1 MKLTEYIEGK
11 RKGKEANRLERQAMN
26 DPFLQD
32 ALDGFDDVTGDHTQ
46 VIARLEKRFSQSET
60 PSEIDVKSARKR
72 LSIVEQFIYVA
83 ASFLLIVGF
92 SAIFLWDRDS
102 ESNPEAVVAME
113 ELQPEAVV
121 AMEESQSE
129 QVVAMEKLQPEQVI
143 AMEKLQPE
151 QVVAIELSQSEQI
164 IAMEESQSEQIAAVA
179 VQPEAKVSTPAMDVE
194 FVVAMEELAPP
205 SVAADEILQ
214 DARSARAAS
223 SKKSASPNYDA
234 KTVAESAKSDPR
246 ETTVKVSFFI
256 DKTGKPTN
264 IEFEENVSE
273 ETKKAVEKM
282 LAASPAWKQRNKRVT
297 MTITLDFE

>member
-1 MKLTEYIEGK
+1 MKLIEYIEGE
-11 RKGKEANRLERQAMN
+11 RKGKEANRLERQAMT

-32 ALDGFDDVTGDHTQ
+32 ALDGFDDVTGDHAQ
-46 VIARLEKRFSQSET
+46 VIARLEKRFAQSET
-60 PSEIDVKSARKR
+60 PSEIDVKTARKR
-72 LSIVEQFIYVA
+72 LSIVEQFIYIA

-92 SAIFLWDRDS
+92 SAIFLWDRDN
-102 ESNPEAVVAME
+102 NPESVVAME

-121 AMEESQSE
+121 AMEEP
-129 QVVAMEKLQPEQVI
+129 QPEQVV

-164 IAMEESQSEQIAAVA
+164 IAMEESQSEQITAVE
-179 VQPEAKVSTPAMDVE
+179 VQPEAKLSTPAMDVE
-194 FVVAMEELAPP
+194 FVIAMEELAPP
-205 SVAADEILQ
+205 SMAADEILQ

-223 SKKSASPNYDA
+223 SKKSASPNYDE
-234 KTVAESAKSDPR
+234 KTTAESAKSDSR

-297 MTITLDFE
+297 MTVTLDFE